1 MSAAAPSADSSL
13 PAAPW
18 RAGLFAARANFVPGL
33 FLWAIASLV
42 LAGYY
47 WHAPT
52 HALLEQLTALRERTG
67 LLVPIVGT
75 ALCGGVIPFLYLKFH
90 PASRAEYTW
99 ASGAFFLVFW
109 AYKGIEANYWYVF
122 VAWLFG
128 DASGAHIVILKMLL
142 DQLVYSPFW
151 AVPLTVLCFSWHKA
165 GFRFAPL
172 VRDLRAGGW
181 YRREILP
188 SLIANFGLWVPI
200 ISIVYCLPLPL
211 QLPLFDLVL
220 VFYMLLMAHI
230 LRRQ

>member
-1 MSAAAPSADSSL
+1 MSAAPSADSS
-13 PAAPW
+13 PSAAPW
-18 RAGLFAARANFVPGL
+18 RAGLLAARANFVPGL
-33 FLWAIASLV
+33 FLWAIAALV

-52 HALLEQLTALRERTG
+52 HALLEQLTALRARTG

-99 ASGAFFLVFW
+99 LSGAFFLGFW

-128 DASGAHIVILKMLL
+128 DASGAHIVVLKMLL
-142 DQLVYSPFW
+142 DQLIYSPFY
-151 AVPLTVLCFSWHKA
+151 AVPLTVLCFSWHQA

-172 VRDLRAGGW
+172 LRNLRAGGW

-230 LRRQ
+230 MRRKP